1 MIFYFRQLR
10 KDFLSISFQGKGYD
24 VRIERSALHDN
35 WDDAEGYY
43 SKYLNDLL
51 KKVLAFLFIVLQ
63 MFDILAPNVKLY
75 MALPVVI
82 GSLLPHPH
90 LTFYSP
96 MSMFLFL
103 CSASILFFHH
113 FIEVTNEGNWHLNS
127 PRMVKQNFPICTIV
141 VQLAVSDIFL
151 MSNCMFLLVDPI
163 LLLLKIGIDSYTS
176 SIFPGR

>member
-1 MIFYFRQLR
+1 
-10 KDFLSISFQGKGYD
+10 
-24 VRIERSALHDN
+24 
-35 WDDAEGYY
+35 
-43 SKYLNDLL
+43 
-51 KKVLAFLFIVLQ
+51 

-176 SIFPGR
+176 SIFPGRWNILSMIIWWCNIFLSAVVYILMVTTKRASLILVVLSPWK